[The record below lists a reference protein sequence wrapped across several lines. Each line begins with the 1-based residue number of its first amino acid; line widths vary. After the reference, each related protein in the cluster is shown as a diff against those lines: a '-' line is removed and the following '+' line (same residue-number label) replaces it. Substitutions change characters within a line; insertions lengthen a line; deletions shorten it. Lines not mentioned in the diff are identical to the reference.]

1 MITCDQIMENWMKQ
15 LLLQRACLKT
25 NHLNVEL
32 CSLWISQGF
41 FFIFGTLY
49 SRDPS
54 PALYR

>member
-54 PALYR
+54 PAL